1 MSEADL
7 DALPAMTPS
16 RLRTTLAALAALLAL
31 AGCADERSRSRAPGG
46 DGGGPGVDAGGDAA
60 SDFGTPI
67 VPDLGPPPVCEVAT
81 ATAEPLPS
89 TLVFLLDTSGSMN
102 CSRTAASCATGDPT
116 PAPDDSR
123 WDVMRSELD
132 GALATLPDATRAG
145 VLHYPKTFGCIRTS
159 DAPLVTVDVLTTNR
173 ARITAA
179 TGGLTPMGI
188 TPTRDGVRAAL
199 AVLRAEPATEPRYLV
214 LATDGAATVC
224 LGCDA
229 ACSFEALDR
238 DNAAL
243 VDDVRAAEA
252 EGIGTFVVGVPG
264 SQSYRSVLSQLAR
277 AGGTAPAGC
286 SDAGP
291 AYCHAD
297 LTDASTDFAAGLRDA
312 LAAIGGAVERCD
324 YAIPPNPDGAFDPA
338 SVNVVIYDATG
349 AETGRLARDRSR
361 ANGWDYSDDGS
372 QIVLHGA
379 ACDAAKATDGRVEVQ
394 FGCPTI
400 FI

>member
-1 MSEADL
+1 
-7 DALPAMTPS
+7 MTTS
-16 RLRTTLAALAALLAL
+16 FTDGSVRACARWSLMLCALLAL
-31 AGCADERSRSRAPGG
+31 AGCAGERSRTRTPGG
-46 DGGGPGVDAGGDAA
+46 DGGGPGVDGGGGGGSDAA
-60 SDFGTPI
+60 TDFGRPI
-67 VPDLGPPPVCEVAT
+67 VPDLGPPPVCEVAG

-102 CSRTAASCATGDPT
+102 CNRTAASCLTGDPT
-116 PAPDDSR
+116 AAPDDSR

-132 GALATLPDATRAG
+132 DALTGLPDATRAG
-145 VLHYPKTFGCIRTS
+145 VLNYPKTFGCIRTS
-159 DAPLVTVDVLTTNR
+159 DAPLVAVDMLTTNR

-199 AVLRAEPATEPRYLV
+199 AVLRAQPATEPRYLV

-229 ACSFEALDR
+229 ACSFDALDR
-238 DNAAL
+238 DNDAL

-264 SQSYRSVLSQLAR
+264 SQSYRSVLSRLAQ
-277 AGGTAPAGC
+277 AGGTAPMGC

-291 AYCHAD
+291 TYCHAD
-297 LTDASTDFAAGLRDA
+297 LTDAATDFAAGLRAA
-312 LAAIGGAVERCD
+312 LAAIGGAIERCD
-324 YAIPPNPDGAFDPA
+324 YTIPPNPDGSFDPA
-338 SVNVVIYDATG
+338 SVNVVLYDAGGT
-349 AETGRLARDRSR
+349 ETGRLARDPAR
-361 ANGWDYSDDGS
+361 ANGWDYSDDGT

-379 ACDAAKATDGRVEVQ
+379 ACDDARATDGRVEVQ
-394 FGCPTI
+394 FGCPTV
-400 FI
+400 FL

>member
-1 MSEADL
+1 
-7 DALPAMTPS
+7 MTPTPS
-16 RLRTTLAALAALLAL
+16 KPSARAFARLATMLCALVALAA
-31 AGCADERSRSRAPGG
+31 CAANERIPTRPPGG
-46 DGGGPGVDAGGDAA
+46 DGGGPGVDGGGGGADAA
-60 SDFGTPI
+60 TDFGRPF
-67 VPDLGPPPVCEVAT
+67 VPDLGPPPVCEVAV

-89 TLVFLLDTSGSMN
+89 TLAFLLDTSGSMN
-102 CSRTAASCATGDPT
+102 CNRAAASCLTGDPT

-123 WDVMRSELD
+123 WDVMRRELD
-132 GALATLPDATRAG
+132 AALAGLPDATRAG
-145 VLHYPKTFGCIRTS
+145 VLNYPKTFGCIRTS
-159 DAPLVTVDVLTTNR
+159 DAPLVPVDVLSTNR

-188 TPTRDGVRAAL
+188 TPTRDGVQAAL
-199 AVLRAEPATEPRYLV
+199 AVLRAQPATEPRYLV

-238 DNAAL
+238 DNDAL
-243 VDDVRAAEA
+243 VEDVRAAAA

-264 SQSYRSVLSQLAR
+264 SQSYRGVLSRLAR

-291 AYCHAD
+291 VYCHAD
-297 LTDASTDFAAGLRDA
+297 LTDAATDFAAGLRAA
-312 LAAIGGAVERCD
+312 LAAIGGAIERCD
-324 YAIPPNPDGAFDPA
+324 YTIPPNPDGTFDPA
-338 SVNVVIYDATG
+338 SVNVVLYDASG
-349 AETGRLARDRSR
+349 AETGRLARDPAR
-361 ANGWDYSDDGS
+361 ANGWDYSDDGT

-379 ACDAAKATDGRVEVQ
+379 ACDDARATDGRVEVQ

-400 FI
+400 FL